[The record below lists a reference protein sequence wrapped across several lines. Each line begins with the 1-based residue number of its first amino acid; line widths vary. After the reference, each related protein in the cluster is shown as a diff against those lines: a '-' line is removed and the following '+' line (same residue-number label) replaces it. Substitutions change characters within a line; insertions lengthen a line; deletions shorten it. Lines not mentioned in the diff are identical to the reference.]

1 MGKNI
6 YIWLEF
12 NPGDCNGSAFVGG
25 SVFAGLA
32 FAIAD
37 TENQARRYVV
47 DKLGYEPDDWGPC
60 ECYCI
65 AEVSEIAAAVSGGC

>member
-12 NPGDCNGSAFVGG
+12 EPGNSNGLAFV
-25 SVFAGLA
+25 GLA

-37 TENQARRYVV
+37 TENEARSYVI
-47 DKLGYEPDDWGPC
+47 DKLGYSPDDWGPC
-60 ECYCI
+60 ECYCL
-65 AEVSEIAAAVSGGC
+65 AEVSEIAGAVVGGGR

>member
-12 NPGDCNGSAFVGG
+12 EPAWRKLGRTLH
-25 SVFAGLA
+25 GLA

-37 TENQARRYVV
+37 TENEARSYVI
-47 DKLGYEPDDWGPC
+47 DKLGYSPDDWGPC
-60 ECYCI
+60 ECYCL
-65 AEVSEIAAAVSGGC
+65 AEVSEIAGAVVGGGL